1 MAAAGRRALLSRNE
15 LAGQSR
21 DKRPGAS
28 AIRLTG
34 DPVGRT
40 GHGRNPRD
48 LREDRGL
55 TAILVNSSSGSPAI
69 RDQIDGDGY
78 GWTIPVGVSPF
89 RKGSM
94 TE

>member
-1 MAAAGRRALLSRNE
+1 MAAAGRRAGGRFCKETSWRAKAAISAPELPQSGSRAI
-15 LAGQSR
+15 LAIYG
-21 DKRPGAS
+21 K
-28 AIRLTG
+28 I
-34 DPVGRT
+34 V
-40 GHGRNPRD
+40 
-48 LREDRGL
+48 GL